1 MADLKLSFLNSKL
14 DEEQIKNAEKV
25 AKAAIA
31 AGVDP
36 ALAVS
41 IAFKEGSLRS
51 NPIDSDDGAIGM
63 MQVLPTTGK
72 TYGYSEA
79 DLRKPEVNL
88 VAGLRNLKESL
99 QYANNNPKLAA
110 VYYHSG
116 PDEIKALAEGKN
128 LGPRALEYIKALKSF
143 GTFEAFNPD
152 FKAPAEQDAQQAA
165 PAETPPEPPPADA
178 PPPPILGGV
187 KEVTPEQD
195 FIRENSLADLK
206 RKQYGLVGGLGGTAL
221 AVAPYAGRTAAGMA
235 GNLAKA
241 FNEAKQPVPSA
252 PTAPTGGLPTGGA
265 PTPPP
270 APPSAPMG
278 APTGGLPSPQGQ
290 PVMGVAD
297 AGRMAQGQTGVIPY
311 NTSKALGL
319 TDIEAGQAL
328 SNTKQEGGAWDLAE
342 KRREALNKVRSMG
355 GSNFVENPRFGGI
368 MTQAP
373 SVGGGPR
380 ESFAMQ
386 TPEAGKPAQLAPI
399 PKAPVISTVPPPP
412 PPPSGLDQVKNLF
425 TGMMKQGMRLM
436 PVVGPPLAGLSIGR
450 DLADIETQMERA
462 PINRDYTDIG
472 LSTAGALA
480 TGASLYPP
488 AFPMAAPLAFGIPT
502 FRNIRRNVLAQES
515 DPELQR
521 RNRMEPTEEELVEAS
536 RPYIGYPRQTGQVP
550 FQPRVPP
557 LGTVPPSVIVGN

>member
-1 MADLKLSFLNSKL
+1 MADLKLSFLNNKL
-14 DEEQIKNAEKV
+14 DKEQLINAQKV
-25 AKAAIA
+25 AQAARD
-31 AGVDP
+31 AGIDP

-63 MQVLPTTGK
+63 MQVMPKTGK
-72 TYGYSEA
+72 AYGYSEA
-79 DLRKPEVNL
+79 DLRKPEINL

-99 QYANNNPKLAA
+99 EYSKNNPKLAA

-116 PDEIKALAEGKN
+116 PDEIKALAEGKD

-152 FKAPAEQDAQQAA
+152 FKAPTESQGGQQEA
-165 PAETPPEPPPADA
+165 PAETPPETPPADA
-178 PPPPILGGV
+178 PPPSSPPSLGNV
-187 KEVTPEQD
+187 REVTPEQD
-195 FIRENSLADLK
+195 FIRENSSADL
-206 RKQYGLVGGLGGTAL
+206 RRQQYGLVGAGTGTAIAL
-221 AVAPYAGRTAAGMA
+221 APYAGRTAAGTV
-235 GNLAKA
+235 GKLARA
-241 FNEAKQPVPSA
+241 FNEAKQP
-252 PTAPTGGLPTGGA
+252 PTAPMGGLPTGGA
-265 PTPPP
+265 PTPPQMG
-270 APPSAPMG
+270 AG

-342 KRREALNKVRSMG
+342 KRREAMTRIQNMG

-399 PKAPVISTVPPPP
+399 PKAPIIPTTPPPL
-412 PPPSGLDQVKNLF
+412 SGLDQVKNMF
-425 TGMMKQGMRLM
+425 TDMMRYSGKALRYAA
-436 PVVGPPLAGLSIGR
+436 PPLALYSMGR
-450 DLADIETQMERA
+450 DVADIESQYDRA
-462 PINRDYTDIG
+462 PVNRDYTDMG
-472 LSTAGALA
+472 LSAASALA
-480 TGASLYPP
+480 TGATLTP
-488 AFPMAAPLAFGIPT
+488 AFPVAAPLSIGIPT

-515 DPELQR
+515 DPELQK
-521 RNRMEPTEEELVEAS
+521 RNRMEPTEEELAAAS

-557 LGTVPPSVIVGN
+557 LGIVPPSVIVGN